1 MDLNEVFNQQVNHLT
16 KMALQ
21 KGWVAY
27 AKQRAQELEDD
38 QTGIFKG
45 LIEAV
50 RKRVNE
56 QRMQDGLT
64 NKD

>member
-1 MDLNEVFNQQVNHLT
+1 MDFNQVFEQQVEHLT

-38 QTGIFKG
+38 QTGIFNG
-45 LIEAV
+45 LVEAV
-50 RKRVNE
+50 RERLNE
-56 QRMQDGLT
+56 R
-64 NKD
+64 K

>member
-1 MDLNEVFNQQVNHLT
+1 MDLNETFNQQVNHLT

>member
-1 MDLNEVFNQQVNHLT
+1 MDSNQVFEQQVELLT

-50 RKRVNE
+50 RERVHE
-56 QRMQDGLT
+56 R
-64 NKD
+64 K

>member
-1 MDLNEVFNQQVNHLT
+1 
-16 KMALQ
+16 MALQ